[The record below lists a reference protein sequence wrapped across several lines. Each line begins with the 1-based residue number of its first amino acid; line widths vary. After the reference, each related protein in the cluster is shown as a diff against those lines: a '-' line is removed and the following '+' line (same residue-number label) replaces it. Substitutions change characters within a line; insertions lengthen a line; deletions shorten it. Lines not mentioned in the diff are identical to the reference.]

1 MCNESAASKECI
13 NKKVVLKD
21 ICCTCR
27 DQQVDWKALRC
38 SLQKSLSANTAA
50 IDPVQPAQALMRNT
64 PMSSGLSI
72 VWTARH
78 DSASSSIE
86 VCRGNSGVPTTLRT
100 PRVPALGKLGVAGSL
115 PVHSYCKPV
124 PAPSCPVSPYW
135 PHPASVLV
143 RSSRETAT
151 SCAV

>member
-1 MCNESAASKECI
+1 
-13 NKKVVLKD
+13 
-21 ICCTCR
+21 
-27 DQQVDWKALRC
+27 
-38 SLQKSLSANTAA
+38 
-50 IDPVQPAQALMRNT
+50 
-64 PMSSGLSI
+64 MSSGLSI

-100 PRVPALGKLGVAGSL
+100 PRVPALGKLGVASSL

-124 PAPSCPVSPYW
+124 PAPSCPVSPYC